1 MVPCDSGACRG
12 DFCAADCKLW
22 QKRERAAIRPKLNWR
37 RALILTSL
45 ALIAGVTFLLW
56 GLEAN
61 GSAQIALFIGAAVAM
76 FLFFAGIYV
85 TLVRRYYYRQQ

>member
-1 MVPCDSGACRG
+1 MT
-12 DFCAADCKLW
+12 
-22 QKRERAAIRPKLNWR
+22 AIRPKLNWQ

-45 ALIAGVTFLLW
+45 ALVAGVTFLLW

-61 GSAQIALFIGAAVAM
+61 GGAQIALLASAAVSM

>member
-1 MVPCDSGACRG
+1 MTEG
-12 DFCAADCKLW
+12 D
-22 QKRERAAIRPKLNWR
+22 RRIPPKLNWR

-45 ALIAGVTFLLW
+45 ALVAGVTCLLW
-56 GLEAN
+56 GLEAA
-61 GSAQIALFIGAAVAM
+61 GAAQIALLASAAVAM

>member
-1 MVPCDSGACRG
+1 MTEG
-12 DFCAADCKLW
+12 D
-22 QKRERAAIRPKLNWR
+22 RRIPPKLNWR

-45 ALIAGVTFLLW
+45 ALVAGVTCLLW
-56 GLEAN
+56 GLAAT
-61 GSAQIALFIGAAVAM
+61 GASQIALLAGAAVAM

>member
-1 MVPCDSGACRG
+1 MVG
-12 DFCAADCKLW
+12 D
-22 QKRERAAIRPKLNWR
+22 KRIRPKLNWR

-45 ALIAGVTFLLW
+45 ALAAGVTCLLW

-61 GSAQIALFIGAAVAM
+61 GSAQIALLACGAVAM

-85 TLVRRYYYRQQ
+85 TLVRRYYYR